1 MDATNADDLVLLIV
15 FFGHYVAGL
24 SGYEAAL
31 VFGLGLILSGM
42 GNPAKVQNFLDFFGA
57 WDPSLAF
64 VMGGAILV
72 GLVAFTWARK
82 RKTSLLGD
90 PMQLPSSTAVDKRLL
105 TGAALFGIGWGL
117 AGFCP
122 GPAVMNLGTLRG
134 EVWLFVAAMLAGM
147 QLQHF
152 WDRRTR
158 S

>member
-1 MDATNADDLVLLIV
+1 MASAIASLI
-15 FFGHYVAGL
+15 AG
-24 SGYEAAL
+24 L

-122 GPAVMNLGTLRG
+122 GPAVMSLGTLRG